1 MPYIGIDCHVQSLPT
16 GTFPTFAMSQPT
28 FKTNL
33 SGLKTILQQL
43 DREDIALSDAMH
55 LYEQGKLLRTECIT
69 ELTRLQENV
78 DNIQTALPL
87 HQDVSSDLSLQE
99 IFNTIE
105 ELEQQIHR
113 LSDTELEESIALLM
127 QVETL
132 LHAGTMTLQQFSSD
146 ITPSSGADRV

>member
-28 FKTNL
+28 FETNL
-33 SGLKTILQQL
+33 SALKTILQQL
-43 DREDIALSDAMH
+43 DREDIALADAMH

-69 ELTRLQENV
+69 GLASLQENV
-78 DNIQTALPL
+78 DNIQTVLPL
-87 HQDVSSDLSLQE
+87 HQDVSPDLSLQE